1 MSVTYRNA
9 HNSVASDG
17 FSGIMQE
24 TVQHFQG
31 DRINVLGEGIREILS
46 ENVLFEN
53 YRDQLCSGLTAD
65 DTAVVSQLL
74 ENTRAHILS
83 ESALAGIQPVSSLA
97 GPMLRKVWPRIG
109 AVHAIPTEAVKL
121 PKFSISY
128 MTPYMLDSTGAKRT
142 LPNALRN
149 GQGSDLAERA
159 ALSTD
164 PIAVPAANVDLIQL
178 AGGSALNG
186 DSLDVDFYVTSVD
199 VECLDASD
207 ANAETVTVE
216 VRLKMETGTGV
227 VNGEVSAEHSDG
239 TVTTDT
245 LFGKL
250 DRNTGMFTVAAV
262 AQAIKAIKVEG
273 FLSSEMNNRTET
285 VGFDINY
292 KDVDI
297 GTGPHLAAPL
307 PTEWL
312 QDTMAMYQVDGAL
325 KVVDIMS
332 DVLSQKIDVQA
343 INFLDTAHANNGT
356 DAEAIQY
363 VNDFDVRPSAA
374 YSGSP
379 KEWRE
384 EIRTVIDHMA
394 TRMKN
399 DSSFT
404 NGTFRL
410 LGNALDLD
418 LITNVDWTFNHNSE
432 ERGGVEVNYS
442 VGAYSG
448 SNSYQLLSTPN
459 CPAGDIKVI
468 YVPSQA
474 DQMTFKYYPYAFAV
488 EKNNGYRDPNH
499 PNVPAVVMSRRH
511 TFEKMTPL
519 IGKVTIKNNDG
530 QLPT

>member
-1 MSVTYRNA
+1 MSVQYRSM

-24 TVQHFQG
+24 TVQHFSG

-46 ENVLFEN
+46 ENVLFES
-53 YRDQLCSGLTAD
+53 YRDNLCNGLDAD
-65 DTAVVSQLL
+65 DAEIVGQLL

-83 ESALAGIQPVSSLA
+83 ESALAGIQPVSSLT

-142 LPNALRN
+142 LPNALRG
-149 GQGSDLAERA
+149 GQGGDLAERA
-159 ALSTD
+159 TLSTD
-164 PIAVPAANVDLIQL
+164 PIAVPNSNFDLIQA

-186 DSLDVDFYVTSVD
+186 DSVDVDFYITSVEME
-199 VECLDASD
+199 VPNAAADAV
-207 ANAETVTVE
+207 ETVTVE
-216 VRLKMETGTGV
+216 MKLKLETGTGV
-227 VNGEVSAEHSDG
+227 VNGEVSGEHSDG
-239 TVTTDT
+239 TVSADT

-250 DRNTGMFTVAAV
+250 DRNSGMFTVASV
-262 AQAIKAIKVEG
+262 GLMVKHIVIEG
-273 FLSSEMNNRTET
+273 YLSSEMNNRTET
-285 VGFDINY
+285 IGFDINY

-297 GTGPHLAAPL
+297 GTGAHLAAPL

-343 INFLDTAHANNGT
+343 INFLDDAHLRNGA
-356 DAEAIQY
+356 DAEAVQY
-363 VNDFDVRPSAA
+363 VNEFDVRPSAA

-384 EIRTVIDHMA
+384 EIRGTIDHMA

-418 LITNVDWTFNHNSE
+418 LITNVDWTFNHNSD

-459 CPAGDIKVI
+459 CAAGDIKVV

-499 PNVPAVVMSRRH
+499 PNVPAVIMSRRH

-530 QLPT
+530 KLPA